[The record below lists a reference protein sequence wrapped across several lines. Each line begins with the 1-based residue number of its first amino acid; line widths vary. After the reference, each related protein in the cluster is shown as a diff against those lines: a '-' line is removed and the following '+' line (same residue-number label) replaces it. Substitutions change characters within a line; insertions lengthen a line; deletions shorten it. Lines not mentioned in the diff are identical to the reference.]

1 LQIFGQV
8 VAQATAPSEARVMV
22 ARTLFELQARHPGSM
37 GPLLQ
42 QLPTEQ
48 QAVLQQLIEAAK

>member
-8 VAQATAPSEARVMV
+8 AAQATAPSEARVMV